1 MFKYKG
7 KERLLQ
13 IYFAQPYTL
22 YKGLFDNSR
31 AYIDG
36 LAIQKELVFCRTV
49 LTDNKFELIEIEIIQ
64 IK

>member
-1 MFKYKG
+1 M
-7 KERLLQ
+7 RSL
-13 IYFAQPYTL
+13 TL
-22 YKGLFDNSR
+22 YIKTIKTIKIINQGLFDNSR